1 MLSRM
6 IGAALLRSETFE
18 EVEADSSAMVQAL
31 IVVII
36 VGIAG
41 VVGSFLAEDE
51 GVFVGSLIFG
61 VVYSIVSWAV
71 WALVAVFV
79 GTKILNTEDTEAD
92 WGQVARC
99 TGFAQTPGILSVLVF
114 IPWVG
119 LLFAV
124 VSIAWRIAAMLV
136 AIRQSLDYTSTLRAL
151 FVILISFI
159 PVLIINAVA
168 FFVLRLIFGS
178 IFGSFI
184 F

>member
-36 VGIAG
+36 VAIASAIGFFLSEDTDIVRAIIRG
-41 VVGSFLAEDE
+41 VV
-51 GVFVGSLIFG
+51 FG
-61 VVYSIVSWAV
+61 IVSWAV

-114 IPWVG
+114 VPFIGWLFG
-119 LLFAV
+119 L
-124 VSIAWRIAAMLV
+124 VSLAWRIAAMVV
-136 AIRQSLDYTSTLRAL
+136 AIRQSLDYTSTLRAF
-151 FVILISFI
+151 FVILISLI
-159 PVLIINAVA
+159 PALIINAVA
-168 FFVLRLIFGS
+168 FFVLGLVI
-178 IFGSFI
+178 
-184 F
+184 

>member
-36 VGIAG
+36 VAIAG
-41 VVGSFLAEDE
+41 AIGNFLSGE
-51 GVFVGSLIFG
+51 GDIVSALIFG
-61 VVYSIVSWAV
+61 IVFSIVSWAV

-119 LLFAV
+119 GLFLLA
-124 VSIAWRIAAMLV
+124 SLAWKIAAMVV
-136 AIRQSLDYTSTLRAL
+136 AIRQSLDYTSTLRAF

-168 FFVLRLIFGS
+168 FIVLSLVI
-178 IFGSFI
+178 
-184 F
+184 

>member
-36 VGIAG
+36 VAIAG
-41 VVGSFLAEDE
+41 AIGSFLSEE
-51 GVFVGSLIFG
+51 GDIVSSLIFG
-61 VVYSIVSWAV
+61 IVFSIVSWAV
-71 WALVAVFV
+71 WALVAMFV

-99 TGFAQTPGILSVLVF
+99 TGFAQTPGILGVLAF

-119 LLFAV
+119 ALFV
-124 VSIAWRIAAMLV
+124 LVSFAWRIAAMVV
-136 AIRQSLDYTSTLRAL
+136 AIRQSLDYTSTLRAF

-159 PVLIINAVA
+159 PAFIINAVA
-168 FFVLRLIFGS
+168 FIVLTLVI
-178 IFGSFI
+178 
-184 F
+184 